1 MKKIEAIIKPYKL
14 DDVKDRLLAAGV
26 QGMTVLEVRGFGRQQ
41 GRTEFYRG
49 TEYVVDFFPKTKLE
63 IFVPDDRVA
72 AVVETIEEAA
82 RTDSIGD
89 GKIFVLPVED
99 AVRIRTG
106 EHGPT
111 AVEAL
116 PVTSTRRVA

>member
-14 DDVKDRLLAAGV
+14 DDVRDRLLAAGV
-26 QGMTVLEVRGFGRQQ
+26 EGMTVLEVRGFGRQK

-49 TEYVVDFFPKTKLE
+49 TEYAVDFFQKTKVE
-63 IFVPDDRVA
+63 VFVADERVDAVVA
-72 AVVETIEEAA
+72 AIEESA
-82 RTDSIGD
+82 RTNSIGD

-106 EHGPT
+106 EHGPI
-111 AVEAL
+111 AVEPL
-116 PVTSTRRVA
+116 SVVSTRRVA